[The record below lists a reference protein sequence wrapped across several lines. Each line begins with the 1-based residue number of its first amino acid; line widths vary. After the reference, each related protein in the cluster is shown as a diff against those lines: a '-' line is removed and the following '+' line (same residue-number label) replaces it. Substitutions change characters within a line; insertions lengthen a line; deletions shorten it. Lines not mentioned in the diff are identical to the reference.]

1 MAGDTFGVETAELA
15 KIEKDWRSVSRR
27 MAELNEQLGQI
38 KETLLTAASID
49 LAAAPLASLPGFGI
63 AYQVLA
69 DVKEIAEVSKRLEE
83 SKKKLLG
90 ELAGDAEKIKKVKAE
105 YEANEK
111 KIEDALKKIHHRKRH
126 DSPASP
132 GHTGGGG
139 GGGSTGGGG
148 GNGGGGTGGGGGGS
162 TGGGG
167 GSTGAGGP
175 APAQGHGDGKWD
187 TKGDWD
193 AWSPGKHHTTTGAG
207 VETAPDTSGLPGERK
222 DIIDR
227 ALERVNHHIGYS
239 QSATTNGYRDDCS
252 GFVSAAWGL
261 EPPGLNTYGL
271 MGNNTAHEITKNDLQ
286 PGDALIAGDHTVLFG
301 GWADKEH
308 TKYIALEDNGSQGT
322 VSHIIPYPYYS
333 GDAAHESSM
342 GKPYVPYRR
351 NGL

>member
-1 MAGDTFGVETAELA
+1 MAGDTFGVEMAELA
-15 KIEKDWRSVSRR
+15 KIEKDWRAVSRR
-27 MAELNEQLGQI
+27 MLELNQQLGEI
-38 KETLLTAASID
+38 KKTLVTAAGID
-49 LAAAPLASLPGFGI
+49 LATAPLAQLPGFGI

-69 DVKEIAEVSKRLEE
+69 DVKAIAEVSERLEE
-83 SKKKLLG
+83 NKKKLLE

-111 KIEDALKKIHHRKRH
+111 KIEDELKKIKDRKKH
-126 DSPASP
+126 EAPHSP
-132 GHTGGGG
+132 GHTGGG
-139 GGGSTGGGG
+139 SGGG
-148 GNGGGGTGGGGGGS
+148 GNGGGGGGGGNGGS
-162 TGGGG
+162 AGGGG
-167 GSTGAGGP
+167 ASGP
-175 APAQGHGDGKWD
+175 APTEGHGDGKWE

-227 ALERVNHHIGYS
+227 AMERVEHRIGYS

-261 EPPGLNTYGL
+261 QPPGLNTYGL
-271 MGNNTAHEITKNDLQ
+271 MGNDTAHVITKDDLQ

-322 VSHIIPYPYYS
+322 VSHVIPYPYYS
-333 GDAAHESSM
+333 GDAAHERSI
-342 GKPYVPYRR
+342 GQPYVPYRR

>member
-1 MAGDTFGVETAELA
+1 MAGDTFGVEMAELA
-15 KIEKDWRSVSRR
+15 KIEKDWRAVSRR
-27 MAELNEQLGQI
+27 MLELNQQLGEI
-38 KETLLTAASID
+38 KKTLVTAAGID
-49 LAAAPLASLPGFGI
+49 LATAPLAQLPGFGI

-69 DVKEIAEVSKRLEE
+69 DVKAIAEVSERLEE
-83 SKKKLLG
+83 NKKKLLE

-111 KIEDALKKIHHRKRH
+111 KIEDELKKIKHRKKH
-126 DSPASP
+126 EAPHSP
-132 GHTGGGG
+132 GHTGGGSG
-139 GGGSTGGGG
+139 GGGNGGGGGG
-148 GNGGGGTGGGGGGS
+148 GNGGGGGS
-162 TGGGG
+162 TGGSG
-167 GSTGAGGP
+167 GSGP
-175 APAQGHGDGKWD
+175 APAEGHGDGKWE

-207 VETAPDTSGLPGERK
+207 VETAPDTSGLPSERK

-227 ALERVNHHIGYS
+227 AMERVEHRIGYS

-261 EPPGLNTYGL
+261 QPPGLNTYGL
-271 MGNNTAHEITKNDLQ
+271 MGNDTAHVITKDDLQ

-322 VSHIIPYPYYS
+322 VSHVIPYPYYS
-333 GDAAHESSM
+333 GDAAHERSI
-342 GKPYVPYRR
+342 GQPYVPYRR

>member
-1 MAGDTFGVETAELA
+1 MAGDTFGVEMAELA
-15 KIEKDWRSVSRR
+15 KIEKDWRAVSRR
-27 MAELNEQLGQI
+27 MLELNQQLGEI
-38 KETLLTAASID
+38 KKTLVTAAGID
-49 LAAAPLASLPGFGI
+49 LATAPLAQLPGFGI

-69 DVKEIAEVSKRLEE
+69 DVKAIAEVSERLEE
-83 SKKKLLG
+83 NKKKLLD

-111 KIEDALKKIHHRKRH
+111 KIEDELKKIKDRKKH
-126 DSPASP
+126 EAPHSP
-132 GHTGGGG
+132 GHTGGG
-139 GGGSTGGGG
+139 SGGG
-148 GNGGGGTGGGGGGS
+148 GNGGGGGGGTGGSAGGGGAS
-162 TGGGG
+162 
-167 GSTGAGGP
+167 GP
-175 APAQGHGDGKWD
+175 APTEGHGDGKWE

-227 ALERVNHHIGYS
+227 AMERVEHRIGYS

-261 EPPGLNTYGL
+261 QPPGLNTYGL
-271 MGNNTAHEITKNDLQ
+271 MGNDTAHVITKDDLQ

-322 VSHIIPYPYYS
+322 VSHVIPYPYYS
-333 GDAAHESSM
+333 GDAAHERSI
-342 GKPYVPYRR
+342 GQPYVPYRR

>member
-15 KIEKDWRSVSRR
+15 KIEKDWHSVSRR

-90 ELAGDAEKIKKVKAE
+90 ELAGDAEKIKKVKGE

-126 DSPASP
+126 DSPAPP

-139 GGGSTGGGG
+139 GGGHTGGGG
-148 GNGGGGTGGGGGGS
+148 GNGGGGTGGGG
-162 TGGGG
+162 GGGG

-322 VSHIIPYPYYS
+322 VSHVIPYPYYS

>member
-1 MAGDTFGVETAELA
+1 MAGDTFGVEMAELA
-15 KIEKDWRSVSRR
+15 KIEKDWRAVSRR
-27 MAELNEQLGQI
+27 MLELNQQLGEI
-38 KETLLTAASID
+38 KKTLVTAAGID
-49 LAAAPLASLPGFGI
+49 LATAPLAQLPGFGI

-69 DVKEIAEVSKRLEE
+69 DVKAIAEVSERLEE
-83 SKKKLLG
+83 NKKKLLE

-111 KIEDALKKIHHRKRH
+111 KIEDELKKIKHRKKH
-126 DSPASP
+126 EAPHSP
-132 GHTGGGG
+132 GHTGGG
-139 GGGSTGGGG
+139 SGGG
-148 GNGGGGTGGGGGGS
+148 GNGGGGGGGTGGSAGGGGGS
-162 TGGGG
+162 
-167 GSTGAGGP
+167 GP
-175 APAQGHGDGKWD
+175 APTEGHGDGKWE

-227 ALERVNHHIGYS
+227 ALERVEHRIGYS

-261 EPPGLNTYGL
+261 QPPGLNTYGL
-271 MGNNTAHEITKNDLQ
+271 MGNDTAHVITKDDLQ

-322 VSHIIPYPYYS
+322 VSHVIPYPYYS
-333 GDAAHESSM
+333 GDAAHERSI
-342 GKPYVPYRR
+342 GQPYVPYRR

>member
-1 MAGDTFGVETAELA
+1 MAGDTFGVEMAELA
-15 KIEKDWRSVSRR
+15 KIEKDWHSVSRR
-27 MAELNEQLGQI
+27 MAELNQHLGEI
-38 KETLLTAASID
+38 KETLITAASID

-111 KIEDALKKIHHRKRH
+111 KIEDALKKIKHRTRH
-126 DSPASP
+126 DSPATS
-132 GHTGGGG
+132 GHSAGGSGGGGNGGGGAGGGSAGG
-139 GGGSTGGGG
+139 GGGSTGGG
-148 GNGGGGTGGGGGGS
+148 
-162 TGGGG
+162 
-167 GSTGAGGP
+167 AGGP
-175 APAQGHGDGKWD
+175 APTQGHGDGKWD

-227 ALERVNHHIGYS
+227 ALERVNHRIGYS

-271 MGNNTAHEITKNDLQ
+271 MGNNTAHAITKDDLQ

-322 VSHIIPYPYYS
+322 VSHVIPYPYYS
-333 GDAAHESSM
+333 GDAAHERSI
-342 GKPYVPYRR
+342 GQPYVPYRR

>member
-1 MAGDTFGVETAELA
+1 MAGDTFGVEMAELA
-15 KIEKDWRSVSRR
+15 KIEKDWRAVSRR
-27 MAELNEQLGQI
+27 MLELNQQLGEI
-38 KETLLTAASID
+38 KKTLVTAAGID
-49 LAAAPLASLPGFGI
+49 LATAPLAQLPGFGI

-69 DVKEIAEVSKRLEE
+69 DVKAIAEVSERLEE
-83 SKKKLLG
+83 NKKKLLE

-111 KIEDALKKIHHRKRH
+111 KIEDELKKIKDRKKH
-126 DSPASP
+126 EAPHSP
-132 GHTGGGG
+132 GHTGGG
-139 GGGSTGGGG
+139 SGGG
-148 GNGGGGTGGGGGGS
+148 GNGGGGGGGTGGSAGGGGAS
-162 TGGGG
+162 
-167 GSTGAGGP
+167 GP
-175 APAQGHGDGKWD
+175 APTEGHGDGKWE

-227 ALERVNHHIGYS
+227 ALERVEHRIGYS

-261 EPPGLNTYGL
+261 QPPGLNTYGL
-271 MGNNTAHEITKNDLQ
+271 MGNDTAHVITKDDLQ

-322 VSHIIPYPYYS
+322 VSHVIPYPYYS
-333 GDAAHESSM
+333 GDAAHERSI
-342 GKPYVPYRR
+342 GQPYVPYRR

>member
-1 MAGDTFGVETAELA
+1 MAGDTFGVEMAELA
-15 KIEKDWRSVSRR
+15 KIEKDWRAVSRR
-27 MAELNEQLGQI
+27 MLELNQQLGEI
-38 KETLLTAASID
+38 KKTLVTAAGID
-49 LAAAPLASLPGFGI
+49 LATAPLAQLPGFGI

-69 DVKEIAEVSKRLEE
+69 DVKAIAEVSERLEE
-83 SKKKLLG
+83 NKKKLLE

-111 KIEDALKKIHHRKRH
+111 KIEDELRKIKHRKKH
-126 DSPASP
+126 EAPHSP
-132 GHTGGGG
+132 GHTGGGSGAG
-139 GGGSTGGGG
+139 GNGGGGGG
-148 GNGGGGTGGGGGGS
+148 GNGGGGGSAGGS
-162 TGGGG
+162 G
-167 GSTGAGGP
+167 GSGP
-175 APAQGHGDGKWD
+175 APTEGHGDGKWE

-207 VETAPDTSGLPGERK
+207 VETAPDTSGLPSERK

-227 ALERVNHHIGYS
+227 ALERVEHRIGYS

-261 EPPGLNTYGL
+261 QPPGLNTYGL
-271 MGNNTAHEITKNDLQ
+271 MGNDTAHVITKDDLQ

-322 VSHIIPYPYYS
+322 VSHVIPYPYYS
-333 GDAAHESSM
+333 GDAAHERSI
-342 GKPYVPYRR
+342 GQPYVPYRR

>member
-1 MAGDTFGVETAELA
+1 MAGDTFGVEMAELA
-15 KIEKDWRSVSRR
+15 KIEKDWRTVSRR
-27 MAELNEQLGQI
+27 MLELNQQLGEI
-38 KETLLTAASID
+38 KKTLVTAAGID
-49 LAAAPLASLPGFGI
+49 LATAPLAQLPGFGI

-69 DVKEIAEVSKRLEE
+69 DVKAIAEVSERLEE
-83 SKKKLLG
+83 NKKKLLE

-111 KIEDALKKIHHRKRH
+111 KIEDELKKIKHRKKH
-126 DSPASP
+126 EAPHSP
-132 GHTGGGG
+132 GHTGGGSG
-139 GGGSTGGGG
+139 GGGNGAGGGG
-148 GNGGGGTGGGGGGS
+148 GNGGGSAGGS
-162 TGGGG
+162 G
-167 GSTGAGGP
+167 GSGP
-175 APAQGHGDGKWD
+175 APTEGHGDGKWE

-207 VETAPDTSGLPGERK
+207 VETAPDTSGLPSERK

-227 ALERVNHHIGYS
+227 AMERVEHRIGYS

-261 EPPGLNTYGL
+261 QPPGLNTYGL
-271 MGNNTAHEITKNDLQ
+271 MGNDTAHVITKDDLQ
-286 PGDALIAGDHTVLFG
+286 PGDALIAGDHTVIFG

-322 VSHIIPYPYYS
+322 VSHVIPYPYYS
-333 GDAAHESSM
+333 GDAAHERSI

>member
-1 MAGDTFGVETAELA
+1 MAGDTFGVEMAELA
-15 KIEKDWRSVSRR
+15 KIEKDWRTVSRR
-27 MAELNEQLGQI
+27 MLELNQQLGEI
-38 KETLLTAASID
+38 KKTLVTAAGID
-49 LAAAPLASLPGFGI
+49 LATAPLAQLPGFGI

-69 DVKEIAEVSKRLEE
+69 DVKAIAEVSERLEE
-83 SKKKLLG
+83 NKKKLLE

-111 KIEDALKKIHHRKRH
+111 KIEDELKKIKHRKKH
-126 DSPASP
+126 EAPHSP
-132 GHTGGGG
+132 GHTGGGSG
-139 GGGSTGGGG
+139 GGGNGGGGGG
-148 GNGGGGTGGGGGGS
+148 GNGGGGGSAGGS
-162 TGGGG
+162 G
-167 GSTGAGGP
+167 GSGP
-175 APAQGHGDGKWD
+175 APTEGHGDGKWE

-207 VETAPDTSGLPGERK
+207 VETAPDTSGLPSERK

-227 ALERVNHHIGYS
+227 AMERVEHRIGYS

-261 EPPGLNTYGL
+261 QPPGLNTYGL
-271 MGNNTAHEITKNDLQ
+271 MGNDTAHVITKDDLQ

-322 VSHIIPYPYYS
+322 VSHVIPYPYYS
-333 GDAAHESSM
+333 GDAAHERSI
-342 GKPYVPYRR
+342 GQPYVPYRR

>member
-1 MAGDTFGVETAELA
+1 MAGDTFGVEMAELA
-15 KIEKDWRSVSRR
+15 KIEKDWRAVSRR
-27 MAELNEQLGQI
+27 MLELNQQLGEI
-38 KETLLTAASID
+38 KKTLVTAAGID
-49 LAAAPLASLPGFGI
+49 LATAPLAQLPGFGI

-69 DVKEIAEVSKRLEE
+69 DVKAIAEVSERLEE
-83 SKKKLLG
+83 NKKKLLE

-111 KIEDALKKIHHRKRH
+111 KIEDELKKIKHRKKH
-126 DSPASP
+126 EAPHSP
-132 GHTGGGG
+132 GHTGGGSG
-139 GGGSTGGGG
+139 GGGNGGGGGG
-148 GNGGGGTGGGGGGS
+148 GNGGGGGSAGGS
-162 TGGGG
+162 G
-167 GSTGAGGP
+167 GSGP
-175 APAQGHGDGKWD
+175 APTEGHGDGKWE

-207 VETAPDTSGLPGERK
+207 VETAPDTAGLPGERK

-227 ALERVNHHIGYS
+227 ALERVEHRIGYS

-261 EPPGLNTYGL
+261 QPPGLNTYGL
-271 MGNNTAHEITKNDLQ
+271 MGNDTAHVITKDDLQ

-322 VSHIIPYPYYS
+322 VSHVIPYPYYS
-333 GDAAHESSM
+333 GDAAHERSI
-342 GKPYVPYRR
+342 GQPYVPYRR

>member
-1 MAGDTFGVETAELA
+1 MAGDTFGVEMAELA
-15 KIEKDWRSVSRR
+15 KIEKDWRTVSRR
-27 MAELNEQLGQI
+27 MLELNQQLGEI
-38 KETLLTAASID
+38 KKTLVTAAGID
-49 LAAAPLASLPGFGI
+49 LATAPLAQLPGFGI

-69 DVKEIAEVSKRLEE
+69 DVKAIAEVSERLEE
-83 SKKKLLG
+83 NKKKLLE

-111 KIEDALKKIHHRKRH
+111 KIEDELKKIKDRKKH
-126 DSPASP
+126 EAPHSP
-132 GHTGGGG
+132 GHTGGGSG
-139 GGGSTGGGG
+139 GGGNGGGGGG
-148 GNGGGGTGGGGGGS
+148 GNGGGSAGGS
-162 TGGGG
+162 G
-167 GSTGAGGP
+167 GSGP
-175 APAQGHGDGKWD
+175 APTEGHGDGKWE

-207 VETAPDTSGLPGERK
+207 VETAPDTSGLPSERK

-227 ALERVNHHIGYS
+227 AMERVEHRIGYS

-261 EPPGLNTYGL
+261 QPPGLNTYGL
-271 MGNNTAHEITKNDLQ
+271 MGNDTAHVITKDDLQ
-286 PGDALIAGDHTVLFG
+286 PGDALIAGDHTVIFG
-301 GWADKEH
+301 GWADEEH

-322 VSHIIPYPYYS
+322 VSHVIPYPYYS
-333 GDAAHESSM
+333 GDAAHERSI

>member
-1 MAGDTFGVETAELA
+1 MAGDTFGVEMAELA
-15 KIEKDWRSVSRR
+15 KIEKDWRAVSRR
-27 MAELNEQLGQI
+27 MLELNQQLGEI
-38 KETLLTAASID
+38 KKTLVTAAGID
-49 LAAAPLASLPGFGI
+49 LATAPLAQLPGFGI

-69 DVKEIAEVSKRLEE
+69 DVKAIAEVSERLEE
-83 SKKKLLG
+83 NKKKLLE

-111 KIEDALKKIHHRKRH
+111 KIEDELKKIKDRKKH
-126 DSPASP
+126 EAPHSP
-132 GHTGGGG
+132 GHTGGGS
-139 GGGSTGGGG
+139 GGGSGGG
-148 GNGGGGTGGGGGGS
+148 GNGGGGGGGTGGSAGGGGAS
-162 TGGGG
+162 
-167 GSTGAGGP
+167 GP
-175 APAQGHGDGKWD
+175 APTEGHGDGKWE

-227 ALERVNHHIGYS
+227 ALERVEHRIGYS

-261 EPPGLNTYGL
+261 QPPGLNTYSL
-271 MGNNTAHEITKNDLQ
+271 MGNDTAHVITKDDLQ

-322 VSHIIPYPYYS
+322 VSHVIPYPYYS
-333 GDAAHESSM
+333 GDAAHERSI
-342 GKPYVPYRR
+342 GQPYVPYRR

>member
-1 MAGDTFGVETAELA
+1 MAGDTFGVEMGELD

-27 MAELNEQLGQI
+27 MLELNQRLGEI
-38 KETLLTAASID
+38 RETLITAAGID
-49 LAAAPLASLPGFGI
+49 LATAPLAQLPGFGI

-69 DVKEIAEVSKRLEE
+69 DVKEIAEVSRRLEA
-83 SKKKLLG
+83 SKSKLLE
-90 ELAGDAEKIKKVKAE
+90 ELAGDAEKIKRVKAE

-111 KIEDALKKIHHRKRH
+111 KIEDELKKIKDRKRH
-126 DSPASP
+126 DAPTSP
-132 GHTGGGG
+132 HTGSHGAGSGAGGGGGG

-148 GNGGGGTGGGGGGS
+148 TGQ
-162 TGGGG
+162 
-167 GSTGAGGP
+167 
-175 APAQGHGDGKWD
+175 APAEGHGDGKWE

-207 VETAPDTSGLPGERK
+207 VETAPDTSGLPSERK
-222 DIIDR
+222 AIIDR
-227 ALERVNHHIGYS
+227 AMERVEHRIGYS

-271 MGNNTAHEITKNDLQ
+271 MGNDTAHVITKDDLQ
-286 PGDALIAGDHTVLFG
+286 PGDALIAGDHTVIFG
-301 GWADKEH
+301 GWADDSH
-308 TKYIALEDNGSQGT
+308 TKYVALEDNGSQGT
-322 VSHIIPYPYYS
+322 VSHVIPYPYYS
-333 GDAAHESSM
+333 GDAAHERSI

>member
-1 MAGDTFGVETAELA
+1 MAGDTFGVEMAELA
-15 KIEKDWRSVSRR
+15 KIEKDWRAVSRR
-27 MAELNEQLGQI
+27 MLELNQQLGEI
-38 KETLLTAASID
+38 KKTLVTAAGID
-49 LAAAPLASLPGFGI
+49 LATAPLAQLPGFGI

-69 DVKEIAEVSKRLEE
+69 DVKAIAEVSERLEE
-83 SKKKLLG
+83 NKKKLLD

-111 KIEDALKKIHHRKRH
+111 KIEDELKKIKDRKKH
-126 DSPASP
+126 EAPHSP
-132 GHTGGGG
+132 GHTGGGSGGGSG
-139 GGGSTGGGG
+139 GGG
-148 GNGGGGTGGGGGGS
+148 GGGGTGGS
-162 TGGGG
+162 AGGGG
-167 GSTGAGGP
+167 GSGP
-175 APAQGHGDGKWD
+175 APTEGHGDGKWE

-227 ALERVNHHIGYS
+227 ALERVEHRIGYS

-261 EPPGLNTYGL
+261 QPPGLNTYGL
-271 MGNNTAHEITKNDLQ
+271 MGNDTAHVITKDDLQ

-322 VSHIIPYPYYS
+322 VSHVIPYPYYS
-333 GDAAHESSM
+333 GDAAHERSI
-342 GKPYVPYRR
+342 GQPYVPYRR

>member
-1 MAGDTFGVETAELA
+1 MAGDTFGVEMAELA
-15 KIEKDWRSVSRR
+15 KIEKDWRAVSRR
-27 MAELNEQLGQI
+27 MLELNQHLGEI
-38 KETLLTAASID
+38 KKTLVTAAGID
-49 LAAAPLASLPGFGI
+49 LATAPLAQLPGFGI

-69 DVKEIAEVSKRLEE
+69 DVKAIAEVSERLEE
-83 SKKKLLG
+83 NKKKLLE

-111 KIEDALKKIHHRKRH
+111 KIEDELKKIKHRKKH
-126 DSPASP
+126 EAPHSP
-132 GHTGGGG
+132 GHTGGG
-139 GGGSTGGGG
+139 SGGG
-148 GNGGGGTGGGGGGS
+148 GNGGGGGTGGGGGGGG
-162 TGGGG
+162 TGGGSG
-167 GSTGAGGP
+167 GSGP
-175 APAQGHGDGKWD
+175 APTEGHGDGKWE

-207 VETAPDTSGLPGERK
+207 VETAPDTSGLPSERK

-227 ALERVNHHIGYS
+227 AMERVEHRIGYS

-271 MGNNTAHEITKNDLQ
+271 MGNDTAHVITKDDLQ
-286 PGDALIAGDHTVLFG
+286 PGDALIAGDHTVIFG

-322 VSHIIPYPYYS
+322 VSHVIPYPYYS
-333 GDAAHESSM
+333 GDAAHERSI

>member
-1 MAGDTFGVETAELA
+1 MAGDTFGVEMAELA
-15 KIEKDWRSVSRR
+15 KIEKDWRAVSRR
-27 MAELNEQLGQI
+27 MLELNQQLGEI
-38 KETLLTAASID
+38 KKTLVTAAGID
-49 LAAAPLASLPGFGI
+49 LATAPLAQLPGFGI

-69 DVKEIAEVSKRLEE
+69 DVKAIAEVSERLEE
-83 SKKKLLG
+83 NKKKLLE

-111 KIEDALKKIHHRKRH
+111 KIEDELKKIKHRKKH
-126 DSPASP
+126 EAPHSP
-132 GHTGGGG
+132 GHTGGGSG
-139 GGGSTGGGG
+139 GGGNGGGGGG
-148 GNGGGGTGGGGGGS
+148 GNGGGGGS
-162 TGGGG
+162 TGGSG
-167 GSTGAGGP
+167 GSGP
-175 APAQGHGDGKWD
+175 APTEGHGDGKWE

-207 VETAPDTSGLPGERK
+207 VETAPDTSGLPSERK

-227 ALERVNHHIGYS
+227 AMERVEHRIGYS

-261 EPPGLNTYGL
+261 QPPGLNTYGL
-271 MGNNTAHEITKNDLQ
+271 MGNDTAHVITKDDLQ

-322 VSHIIPYPYYS
+322 VSHVIPYPYYS
-333 GDAAHESSM
+333 GDASHERSI
-342 GKPYVPYRR
+342 GQPYVPYRR

>member
-1 MAGDTFGVETAELA
+1 MAGDTFGVEMAELA
-15 KIEKDWRSVSRR
+15 KIEKDWRTVSRR
-27 MAELNEQLGQI
+27 MLELNQQLGEI
-38 KETLLTAASID
+38 KKTLVTAAGID
-49 LAAAPLASLPGFGI
+49 LATAPLAQLPGFGI

-69 DVKEIAEVSKRLEE
+69 DVKAIAEVSERLEE
-83 SKKKLLG
+83 NKKKLLE

-111 KIEDALKKIHHRKRH
+111 KIEDELKKIKHRKKH
-126 DSPASP
+126 EAPHSP
-132 GHTGGGG
+132 GHTGGGSG
-139 GGGSTGGGG
+139 GGGNGGGGGG
-148 GNGGGGTGGGGGGS
+148 GNGGGSAGGS
-162 TGGGG
+162 G
-167 GSTGAGGP
+167 GSGP
-175 APAQGHGDGKWD
+175 APTEGHGDGKWE

-207 VETAPDTSGLPGERK
+207 VETAPDTSGLPSERK

-227 ALERVNHHIGYS
+227 AMERVEHRIGYS

-261 EPPGLNTYGL
+261 QPPGLNTYGL
-271 MGNNTAHEITKNDLQ
+271 MGNDTAHVITKDDLQ

-322 VSHIIPYPYYS
+322 VSHVIPYPYYS
-333 GDAAHESSM
+333 GDAAHERSI

>member
-1 MAGDTFGVETAELA
+1 MAGDTFGVEMAELA
-15 KIEKDWRSVSRR
+15 KIEKDWRAVSRR
-27 MAELNEQLGQI
+27 MLELNQQLGEI
-38 KETLLTAASID
+38 KKTLVTAAGID
-49 LAAAPLASLPGFGI
+49 LATAPLAQLPGFGI

-69 DVKEIAEVSKRLEE
+69 EVKAIAEVSERLEE
-83 SKKKLLG
+83 NKKKLLE

-111 KIEDALKKIHHRKRH
+111 KIEDELKKIKDRKKH
-126 DSPASP
+126 EAPHSP
-132 GHTGGGG
+132 GHTGGG
-139 GGGSTGGGG
+139 SGGG
-148 GNGGGGTGGGGGGS
+148 GNGGGGNGGGGGGGTGGS
-162 TGGGG
+162 AGGGG
-167 GSTGAGGP
+167 ASGP
-175 APAQGHGDGKWD
+175 APTEGHGDGKWE

-227 ALERVNHHIGYS
+227 ALERVEHRIGYS

-261 EPPGLNTYGL
+261 QPPGLNTYGL
-271 MGNNTAHEITKNDLQ
+271 MGNDTAHVITKDDLQ
-286 PGDALIAGDHTVLFG
+286 PGDALVAGDHTVLFG

-322 VSHIIPYPYYS
+322 VSHVIPYPYYS
-333 GDAAHESSM
+333 GDAAHERSI
-342 GKPYVPYRR
+342 GQPYVPYRR

>member
-1 MAGDTFGVETAELA
+1 MAGDTFGVEMAELA
-15 KIEKDWRSVSRR
+15 KIEKDWRAVSRR
-27 MAELNEQLGQI
+27 MLELNQQLGEI
-38 KETLLTAASID
+38 KKTLVTAAGID
-49 LAAAPLASLPGFGI
+49 LATAPLAQLPGFGI
-63 AYQVLA
+63 AYQVLS
-69 DVKEIAEVSKRLEE
+69 DVKAIAEVSERLEE
-83 SKKKLLG
+83 NKKKLLE

-111 KIEDALKKIHHRKRH
+111 KIEDELKKIKDRKKDEAPH
-126 DSPASP
+126 SP
-132 GHTGGGG
+132 GHTGGG
-139 GGGSTGGGG
+139 SGGG
-148 GNGGGGTGGGGGGS
+148 GNGGGGGGGGS
-162 TGGGG
+162 NG
-167 GSTGAGGP
+167 GSAGGSGGSGP
-175 APAQGHGDGKWD
+175 APTEGHGDGKWE

-227 ALERVNHHIGYS
+227 AMERVEHRIGYS

-261 EPPGLNTYGL
+261 QPPGLNTYGL
-271 MGNNTAHEITKNDLQ
+271 MGNDTAHVITKDDLQ

-322 VSHIIPYPYYS
+322 VSHVIPYPYYS
-333 GDAAHESSM
+333 GDAAHERSI
-342 GKPYVPYRR
+342 GQPYVPYRR

>member
-1 MAGDTFGVETAELA
+1 MAGDTFGVEMAELA
-15 KIEKDWRSVSRR
+15 KIEKDWHAVSRR
-27 MAELNEQLGQI
+27 MAELNQHLGEI
-38 KETLLTAASID
+38 KETLITAASID

-111 KIEDALKKIHHRKRH
+111 KIEDALKKIKHRTRH

-139 GGGSTGGGG
+139 GGG
-148 GNGGGGTGGGGGGS
+148 GNGGGGAGGGGGGGAGGGS
-162 TGGGG
+162 TGGG
-167 GSTGAGGP
+167 AGGP
-175 APAQGHGDGKWD
+175 APTQGHGDGKWD

-227 ALERVNHHIGYS
+227 ALERVNHRIGYS

-271 MGNNTAHEITKNDLQ
+271 MGSNTAHAITKDDLQ

-322 VSHIIPYPYYS
+322 VSHVIPYPYYS
-333 GDAAHESSM
+333 GDAAHERSI
-342 GKPYVPYRR
+342 GQPYVPYRR

>member
-1 MAGDTFGVETAELA
+1 MAGDTFGVEMAELA
-15 KIEKDWRSVSRR
+15 KIEKDWRAVSRR
-27 MAELNEQLGQI
+27 MLELNQQLGEI
-38 KETLLTAASID
+38 KKTLVTAAGID
-49 LAAAPLASLPGFGI
+49 LATAPLAQLPGFGI

-69 DVKEIAEVSKRLEE
+69 DVKAIAEVSERLEE
-83 SKKKLLG
+83 NKKKLLE

-111 KIEDALKKIHHRKRH
+111 KIEDELKKIKDRKKH
-126 DSPASP
+126 EAPHSP
-132 GHTGGGG
+132 GHTGGG
-139 GGGSTGGGG
+139 SGGG
-148 GNGGGGTGGGGGGS
+148 GNGGGGGGGGNGGS
-162 TGGGG
+162 AGGGG
-167 GSTGAGGP
+167 ASGP
-175 APAQGHGDGKWD
+175 APTEGHGDGKWE

-227 ALERVNHHIGYS
+227 ALERVEHRIGYS

-261 EPPGLNTYGL
+261 QPPGLNTYGL
-271 MGNNTAHEITKNDLQ
+271 MGNDTAHVITKDDLQ
-286 PGDALIAGDHTVLFG
+286 PGDALVAGDHTVLFG

-322 VSHIIPYPYYS
+322 VSHVIPYPYYS
-333 GDAAHESSM
+333 GDAAHERSI
-342 GKPYVPYRR
+342 GQPYVPYRR